1 MGRESQARRMGQ
13 VAALGLRRSAAF
25 LDRCGFGVGI
35 GADGHWRVDDF
46 LGDGVALDESPQGVG

>member
-1 MGRESQARRMGQ
+1 MGQ